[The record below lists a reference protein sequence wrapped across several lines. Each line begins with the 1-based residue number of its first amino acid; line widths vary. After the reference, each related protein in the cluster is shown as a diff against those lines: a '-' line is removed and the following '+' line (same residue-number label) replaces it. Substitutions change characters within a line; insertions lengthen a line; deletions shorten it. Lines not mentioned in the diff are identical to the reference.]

1 MWLMKAE
8 PARGRSMLTEAR
20 ALAHSVGDMY
30 LVAHAEAL
38 LGRVENVTG
47 NASAASGHFVQ
58 AVETFET
65 LGIHW
70 GAGSAM
76 TGWANLALA
85 TDDADRAQR
94 LLDGATAALRDAGP
108 WFLTSVL
115 LLRAVLAVQRG
126 NPDDAISLIREALM
140 RIQELQDK
148 FAFVYAV
155 VPLAHAA
162 ALTGDDD
169 WAARIL
175 GVGDAVSERTGATIS
190 GRLMHDRQQTV
201 AREVRARLGPE
212 RWDQAYAAGRKTS
225 IDALLKDIDGAR
237 IQRAAAE

>member
-1 MWLMKAE
+1 M
-8 PARGRSMLTEAR
+8 RST
-20 ALAHSVGDMY
+20 
-30 LVAHAEAL
+30 
-38 LGRVENVTG
+38 
-47 NASAASGHFVQ
+47 
-58 AVETFET
+58 
-65 LGIHW
+65 
-70 GAGSAM
+70 
-76 TGWANLALA
+76 
-85 TDDADRAQR
+85 
-94 LLDGATAALRDAGP
+94 
-108 WFLTSVL
+108 
-115 LLRAVLAVQRG
+115 
-126 NPDDAISLIREALM
+126 LIRESLM

-155 VPLAHAA
+155 VPLAQAA
-162 ALTGDDD
+162 ALTGDDA

-237 IQRAAAE
+237 V